1 MDELRAQFE
10 EQAQA
15 AKVQASAIEDKLT
28 NDLEQTNQTNKDLS
42 EQLASS
48 EVAMDK
54 LKAALAEEQKEAK
67 KQQKLAED
75 TTAQLD
81 KMKAKVAESAQ
92 SSAANDATSRKQEEL
107 MKQVEEL
114 QVQKIPKS
122 FHKILRWLDGT
133 NPGRRKRKTP
143 ILALTTTSVSS
154 FRCLFYSRTW

>member
-1 MDELRAQFE
+1 MKELLDSQSTKLETRDQEIASLKEKHASEMKVMSSGGSMDELRAQFE

-15 AKVQASAIEDKLT
+15 AKAQASAIEDKLT
-28 NDLEQTNQTNKDLS
+28 NDLEQTSQTNKDLS

-81 KMKAKVAESAQ
+81 KMKAKMTESAQ

-114 QVQKIPKS
+114 QVQKIPK
-122 FHKILRWLDGT
+122 
-133 NPGRRKRKTP
+133 
-143 ILALTTTSVSS
+143 
-154 FRCLFYSRTW
+154 